1 MLLKHVISLELITYN
16 FFAGV
21 NEIDSTM
28 NNSSYSG
35 QLEKQV
41 PFEALAV
48 LLVIMSLGTIIG
60 NILVLLSIW
69 TQPSLQRPTYVPIG
83 SLALAD
89 LLAGIFAM
97 PSYLI
102 KKSPIELGSFES
114 VICDTFRFSYFVSGY
129 ASIVSLTV
137 ISIERMV
144 AVRFPLK
151 YHVIISSR
159 RLRISLVIAW
169 IDVLLVSAIPFIPLE
184 GGRGGNCHYRP
195 VGWWSLMV
203 IICNVFAPFLFILIC
218 YIDIYSTVRRQIRK
232 IQNQNNISSLRR
244 HKRETKGTMTV
255 TIVLGLFILSWF
267 PSCLY
272 YFLREICPTCFP
284 RKFANEGIFN
294 SLVKLLTFA
303 GSFWNPL
310 IYCWRSL
317 EFRSAFL
324 RILMRRSIVKNNSH
338 SPSFSFG
345 VNMH

>member
-1 MLLKHVISLELITYN
+1 MFLLLLIFIVFITGDVD
-16 FFAGV
+16 F
-21 NEIDSTM
+21 TM
-28 NNSSYSG
+28 NNSSISG
-35 QLEKQV
+35 QPFEKQV

-48 LLVIMSLGTIIG
+48 LLSLMSLGTITG

-69 TQPSLQRPTYVPIG
+69 TQPSLQRPTYIPIG

-89 LLAGIFAM
+89 LLAGAFAM
-97 PSYLI
+97 PAYLI
-102 KKSPIELGSFES
+102 KKSPLELGSFEG
-114 VICDTFRFSYFVSGY
+114 VICDTFRFSYFISGY

-151 YHVIISSR
+151 YHSIISSR
-159 RLRISLVIAW
+159 RLRLSLLVAW
-169 IDVLLVSAIPFIPLE
+169 IDVLLVSSIPFIPLE

-203 IICNVFAPFLFILIC
+203 INCNVFAPFLFILIC
-218 YIDIYSTVRRQIRK
+218 YVDIYSTVRRQIRK
-232 IQNQNNISSLRR
+232 IRNENNISNLVR
-244 HKRETKGTMTV
+244 HRRETKGTMTV
-255 TIVLGLFILSWF
+255 TIVLGLFIVSWF

-272 YFLREICPTCFP
+272 YFLREICPQCFP
-284 RKFANEGIFN
+284 SRFTNEGIFN

-317 EFRSAFL
+317 EFRAAF
-324 RILMRRSIVKNNSH
+324 RKILMRKAIVNNAL